1 MSRRWTG
8 SSVTVVERRSSTVG
22 GSLRTAILRLGE
34 SSIGSRARR
43 PSARAG
49 SLLHP
54 REMTADD
61 RRDVIRP
68 RRVERP
74 LLILVRRGG
83 LEPTCPHRQPRFS
96 LPRLPIPTPPPEP
109 TLYPTPPPPPPD
121 R

>member
-68 RRVERP
+68 RRVDRP
-74 LLILVRRGG
+74 LQILVRRGG
-83 LEPTCPHRQPRFS
+83 ARPPHPPRPPGFGFP
-96 LPRLPIPTPPPEP
+96 LP
-109 TLYPTPPPPPPD
+109 PTPPPPPGPP